1 MYFNQITQS
10 QSFSRGK
17 RVEASRVPP
26 VSSYKTF
33 SRIRILTLFTLF
45 HLLEHWRARG
55 GRCELKMV
63 QSKEN
68 ICKAPRTHS
77 SSCDREEEQQL
88 VESSSSK
95 YCECPSYLCINTQW
109 HQEITP
115 WLPSQ
120 HAASH
125 CWLMSGRLIRAIV
138 WYPWPNKFIAS
149 LLHLRTYVPFGS
161 SFCVV
166 VDRNTSLPYHWHP
179 RNLLSFCQSCSFS
192 SNSFHLW
199 KLSWRAAGKFST
211 NSLPPPTYLNVL
223 QISQLNLAIR
233 STIWRHHYFRAV

>member
-1 MYFNQITQS
+1 MKYGLFALVCSPSANKPTILPEFIFTPSELSSTTRVPLGVLVACFSPEEVQTSHHRQGTTFYRREHFMYFIQITRS

-17 RVEASRVPP
+17 RVESSRVRTNSGLVPP

-33 SRIRILTLFTLF
+33 SRIRILTLFILF
-45 HLLEHWRARG
+45 HLPEHWRARG

-115 WLPSQ
+115 WLPS
-120 HAASH
+120 
-125 CWLMSGRLIRAIV
+125 
-138 WYPWPNKFIAS
+138 
-149 LLHLRTYVPFGS
+149 
-161 SFCVV
+161 
-166 VDRNTSLPYHWHP
+166 
-179 RNLLSFCQSCSFS
+179 
-192 SNSFHLW
+192 
-199 KLSWRAAGKFST
+199 
-211 NSLPPPTYLNVL
+211 
-223 QISQLNLAIR
+223 
-233 STIWRHHYFRAV
+233 